1 MEKGLQLR
9 RVLQIAISCLMFV
22 IFFTLNSFAGET
34 EKIAWSSILPEDN
47 NISFQQQRVINSLEA
62 TLIELDSVI
71 NKNIH
76 EGKIFADTDFTQDKD
91 VSLVYDYLV
100 YHIYQVMKIDSKIK
114 EEFAVQERSLE
125 KGTESSAAVRQY
137 YAMKADYE
145 KKGESFFSSL
155 DGFKRAI
162 LVKDLKAEARN
173 LKSAIGELRS
183 VMNLYSSYRMAIAT
197 RQP

>member
-9 RVLQIAISCLMFV
+9 RFLQTAISCFILV
-22 IFFTLNSFAGET
+22 ILFRLNSFAGET
-34 EKIAWSSILPEDN
+34 EKIAWSTILPEDS
-47 NISFQQQRVINSLEA
+47 NISLQQQRVISSLET

-76 EGKIFADTDFTQDKD
+76 DGKISDDTDFTRNKD

-100 YHIYQVMKIDSKIK
+100 YHIYEIMKVDRKVR
-114 EEFAVQERSLE
+114 EEFAVQERSFE
-125 KGTESSAAVRQY
+125 KGAESSDAVRQY
-137 YAMKADYE
+137 YIMRADYE

-155 DGFKRAI
+155 DGLKRAI
-162 LVKDLKAEARN
+162 LVKDLKAETRN

-183 VMNLYSSYRMAIAT
+183 VMNLYSSYRMAIAA
-197 RQP
+197 R

>member
-9 RVLQIAISCLMFV
+9 RFLQTAISCFILV
-22 IFFTLNSFAGET
+22 ILFTLNSFAGET
-34 EKIAWSSILPEDN
+34 EKIAWSTILPEDS
-47 NISFQQQRVINSLEA
+47 NISLQQQRVISSLET

-76 EGKIFADTDFTQDKD
+76 DGTISDDTDFTLNKD

-100 YHIYQVMKIDSKIK
+100 YHIYEIMKVDRKVR
-114 EEFAVQERSLE
+114 EEFAVQERSFE
-125 KGTESSAAVRQY
+125 KGAESSDAVRQY
-137 YAMKADYE
+137 YIMRADYE

-162 LVKDLKAEARN
+162 LVKDLKAETRN
-173 LKSAIGELRS
+173 LKSALGELRS
-183 VMNLYSSYRMAIAT
+183 AMNLYSSYRMAIAA
-197 RQP
+197 R

>member
-9 RVLQIAISCLMFV
+9 RFLQTAISCFILV
-22 IFFTLNSFAGET
+22 ILFTLNSFAGET
-34 EKIAWSSILPEDN
+34 EKIAWSTILPEDS
-47 NISFQQQRVINSLEA
+47 NIFLQQQRVISSLET

-76 EGKIFADTDFTQDKD
+76 DGTISDDTDFTLNKD

-100 YHIYQVMKIDSKIK
+100 YHIYEIMKVDRKVR
-114 EEFAVQERSLE
+114 EEFAVQERSFE
-125 KGTESSAAVRQY
+125 KGAESSDAVRQY
-137 YAMKADYE
+137 YIMRADYE

-162 LVKDLKAEARN
+162 LVKDLKAETRN
-173 LKSAIGELRS
+173 LKSALGELRS
-183 VMNLYSSYRMAIAT
+183 AMNLYSSYRMAIAA
-197 RQP
+197 R

>member
-9 RVLQIAISCLMFV
+9 RFLQTAISCFILV
-22 IFFTLNSFAGET
+22 ILFTLNSFAGET
-34 EKIAWSSILPEDN
+34 EKIAWSTILPEDS
-47 NISFQQQRVINSLEA
+47 NISLQQQRVISSLET

-76 EGKIFADTDFTQDKD
+76 DGKISDDTDFTRNKD

-100 YHIYQVMKIDSKIK
+100 YHIYEIMKVDRKVR
-114 EEFAVQERSLE
+114 EEFAVQERSFE
-125 KGTESSAAVRQY
+125 KGAESSDAVRQY
-137 YAMKADYE
+137 YIMRADYE

-162 LVKDLKAEARN
+162 LVKDLKAETRN
-173 LKSAIGELRS
+173 LKSALGELRS
-183 VMNLYSSYRMAIAT
+183 AMNLYSSYRMAIAA
-197 RQP
+197 R

>member
-76 EGKIFADTDFTQDKD
+76 EGKISDDTDFTQDKD

-100 YHIYQVMKIDSKIK
+100 YHIYEIMKVDRKIR
-114 EEFAVQERSLE
+114 EEFALQ
-125 KGTESSAAVRQY
+125 ESSFEKVAETSDVVKQFHI
-137 YAMKADYE
+137 MKGDYE
-145 KKGESFFSSL
+145 KNGENFFSSL

-162 LVKDLKAEARN
+162 LVKDLKAKARD
-173 LKSAIGELRS
+173 LKSTIGELRS
-183 VMNLYSSYRMAIAT
+183 VMNLYPSYRIAIAT
-197 RQP
+197 R